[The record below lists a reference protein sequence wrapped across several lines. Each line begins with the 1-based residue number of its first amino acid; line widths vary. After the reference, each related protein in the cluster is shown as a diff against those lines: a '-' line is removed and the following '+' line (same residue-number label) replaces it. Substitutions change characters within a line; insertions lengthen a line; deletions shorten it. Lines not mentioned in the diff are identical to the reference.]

1 VTALTLPSLALAAL
15 ALGRPSWWPLCLAV
29 AGVAPAGVSLVA
41 GGFGLPVFYFVALF
55 AAAAVALRLMA
66 VTTSLPVRIAGVP
79 GAKPLLAFG
88 IWAAVVT
95 VTAPALFPGMTVLGS
110 APGNPAM
117 LVPGAVTSSN
127 VAQVAYLWIA
137 IAVIVLLA
145 STRRTHPHVVG
156 VTTVGIVA
164 ISFARYVSDKVGLPF
179 PVGLFD
185 NNPGLIYIQTAPGGA
200 ERFRGIL
207 SEPASLATYCL
218 AAAAFAVAMLPRVAT
233 AAKVALV
240 AVLGISVW
248 LGIASTSTTFVVAG
262 SLLCAV
268 GLGGFAWPLVQ
279 RRRRIGPAHVV
290 VLLVLLVVGYL
301 AGPALVHYVSDAVT
315 AKSGA
320 ESYNER
326 SGADAFSVQVAL
338 RSLGFG
344 VGLGAN
350 RPSSFAVMLLSN
362 VGVLGLLLFAAAVAL
377 IVRHALRCGGAAP
390 TIWVLVA
397 ILAAKLV
404 SGPDL
409 ADPSGLLYVSLGA
422 LAGLRLPSREAPGE
436 PFPHPPSHPAENR
449 TVSYA

>member
-15 ALGRPSWWPLCLAV
+15 ALWRHSWWPLCLAV

-41 GGFGLPVFYFVALF
+41 GGFGLPVFYVVALF
-55 AAAAVALRLMA
+55 AAAAVALRLA
-66 VTTSLPVRIAGVP
+66 GVTLSPQVRVAGVP

-88 IWAAVVT
+88 IWAVVVT
-95 VTAPALFPGMTVLGS
+95 VAAPALFPGMAVLGS
-110 APGNPAM
+110 APGHPAM

-127 VAQVAYLWIA
+127 VAQLAYLWIA
-137 IAVIVLLA
+137 IGVIVLLA
-145 STRRTHPHVVG
+145 SAPRTHPYLVG
-156 VTTVGIVA
+156 VPAVGIVA
-164 ISFARYVSDKVGLPF
+164 LSFCKYVSEKAGLPF
-179 PVGLFD
+179 PTDVFD
-185 NNPGLIYIQTAPGGA
+185 NNPSLLYIQTAPGGA

-218 AAAAFAVAMLPRVAT
+218 AAAAFAVAMLPRVAV
-233 AAKVALV
+233 AARVALV
-240 AVLGISVW
+240 AVLGISIW

-262 SLLCAV
+262 ALLCGV
-268 GLGGFAWPLVQ
+268 GLVSFVWPLV
-279 RRRRIGPAHVV
+279 RGTVRIAPVHAV
-290 VLLVLLVVGYL
+290 VLLGLLVVAYV
-301 AGPALVHYVSDAVT
+301 AGPALLGYVNDAVT

-326 SGADAFSVQVAL
+326 SGADAFSIQVAL

-350 RPSSFAVMLLSN
+350 RPSSFGVMLLSN
-362 VGVLGLLLFAAAVAL
+362 VGVVGVALFAAAVAL

-409 ADPSGLLYVSLGA
+409 ADPSGLLYLCLGA
-422 LAGLRLPSREAPGE
+422 LAGLRVPPPE
-436 PFPHPPSHPAENR
+436 PPPHPPSQPAQDR
-449 TVSYA
+449 RVSSATA